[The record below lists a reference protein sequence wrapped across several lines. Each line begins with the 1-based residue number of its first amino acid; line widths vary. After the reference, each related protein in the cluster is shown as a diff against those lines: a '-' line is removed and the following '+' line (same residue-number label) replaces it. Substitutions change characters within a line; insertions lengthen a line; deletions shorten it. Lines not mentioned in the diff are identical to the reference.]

1 MVLPVICLTLH
12 PMATF
17 ARISRSSTLETI
29 NTDYIKA
36 MRSKGLSEPKL
47 LWKHAFKN
55 ALPPIITVVGMQ
67 LAYCVTGAMLTETI
81 FSWPG
86 MGMLIVKAVTN
97 RDYSLIQGTVVIVAL
112 VFIVVNLLVDLAYML
127 VNPKVSYEGG
137 GKN

>member
-1 MVLPVICLTLH
+1 
-12 PMATF
+12 
-17 ARISRSSTLETI
+17 
-29 NTDYIKA
+29 
-36 MRSKGLSEPKL
+36 
-47 LWKHAFKN
+47 
-55 ALPPIITVVGMQ
+55 MQ

-97 RDYSLIQGTVVIVAL
+97 RDYAMIQGTVVIVAI

-137 GKN
+137 QKS

>member
-1 MVLPVICLTLH
+1 MQHRLGSWNRCLMLATMNLKCKYFKLVMPLALFISFVLLIICFFVGAVNDGHRWIPIPVI
-12 PMATF
+12 
-17 ARISRSSTLETI
+17 
-29 NTDYIKA
+29 
-36 MRSKGLSEPKL
+36 
-47 LWKHAFKN
+47 
-55 ALPPIITVVGMQ
+55 GMQ

-97 RDYSLIQGTVVIVAL
+97 RDYAMIQGTVVIVAI

-137 GKN
+137 QKS

>member
-1 MVLPVICLTLH
+1 
-12 PMATF
+12 
-17 ARISRSSTLETI
+17 
-29 NTDYIKA
+29 
-36 MRSKGLSEPKL
+36 
-47 LWKHAFKN
+47 
-55 ALPPIITVVGMQ
+55 MQ

-97 RDYSLIQGTVVIVAL
+97 RDYAMIQGTVVIVAI

-137 GKN
+137 QKN